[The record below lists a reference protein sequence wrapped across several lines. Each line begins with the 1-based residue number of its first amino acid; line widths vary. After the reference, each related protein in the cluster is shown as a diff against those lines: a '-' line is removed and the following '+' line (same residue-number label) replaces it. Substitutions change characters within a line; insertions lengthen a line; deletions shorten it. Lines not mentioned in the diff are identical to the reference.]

1 MLVALP
7 PSFWTNTANCITAD
21 QSLYLNLSSLHSE
34 YVIFNRKMC
43 QKITPD
49 MGSVSKML
57 GHKDVMTID
66 CRLSDRV
73 MSSKDNL
80 RLLQQNGIISSSEE
94 YVDYKRYMYRIL
106 LNPSVELQQVIRNA
120 KRLLFTHKHVLGVQ
134 VRMGGC
140 LADYQEKTQMM
151 TMDELRSLPRRIMDL
166 MRIWKLSPKRTV
178 IYLST
183 DSSYAEKFIRQK
195 LGSRYEITVA
205 KTFKRSHSRILGSD
219 EPVKN
224 ALVDLYLLADS
235 DALIVCEGSG
245 FGRAALFMTRAKHF
259 FVYNVTHSI
268 ISDYKIR
275 CKQ

>member
-7 PSFWTNTANCITAD
+7 PSFWTNTANCITID
-21 QSLYLNLSSLHSE
+21 QSLYLNLSLLHSE

-106 LNPSVELQQVIRNA
+106 LNPSVELQQVIRNT
-120 KRLLFTHKHVLGVQ
+120 KRLLFTREYALGVQ
-134 VRMGGC
+134 IRMGGC
-140 LADYQEKTQMM
+140 LADFHEKTQMM
-151 TMDELRSLPRRIMDL
+151 TMDELRSLPHRIMDL

-205 KTFKRSHSRILGSD
+205 KTFKRSHSRTVGSD

-245 FGRAALFMTRAKHF
+245 FGRVALSMSRAQYKRI
-259 FVYNVTHSI
+259 YQVTHSA
-268 ISDYKIR
+268 SRNWNGHR
-275 CKQ
+275 CK